1 MPKELGEKSWQ
12 WDGSTCNKAS
22 QNCLDLVVTYM
33 NLVRNKV
40 ATYQKQANRFTKLS
54 SASSAKLSKQ
64 SAFDNVLNQLILAGG
79 GNVSTLTCGASGNN
93 SGECGGWHNFS
104 PRRDGYSIK

>member
-1 MPKELGEKSWQ
+1 
-12 WDGSTCNKAS
+12 
-22 QNCLDLVVTYM
+22 
-33 NLVRNKV
+33 
-40 ATYQKQANRFTKLS
+40 
-54 SASSAKLSKQ
+54 LSKQ
-64 SAFDNVLNQLILAGG
+64 SAFDDVLNQLILAGG